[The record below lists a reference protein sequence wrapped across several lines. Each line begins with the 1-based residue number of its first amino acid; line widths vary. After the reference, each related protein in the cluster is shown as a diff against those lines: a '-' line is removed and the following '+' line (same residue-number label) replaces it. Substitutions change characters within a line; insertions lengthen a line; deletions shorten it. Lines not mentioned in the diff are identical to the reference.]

1 MLHLEW
7 AAFFEIFDENNLAYY
22 KLFFALGIR
31 IDDDVI
37 AQEKGELGIGVTIED
52 YLEPDFGQDVKQ
64 YIQTELIVVK

>member
-37 AQEKGELGIGVTIED
+37 APEKGELGIGVTIED

>member
-37 AQEKGELGIGVTIED
+37 AQEKGEVGIGVTIED
-52 YLEPDFGQDVKQ
+52 YLEPDFAQDVKQ